1 MNSPALEDEDDL
13 ILPLQNCSIKGT
25 KKPDEFEETSPI
37 SNDNGTPLLSTPPS
51 SVVPDSVS
59 RKVQASPLALTTPA
73 RKVAR
78 DRFIAG
84 LQAGSLHGYDRN
96 YKQGPYAPS
105 DSESPVPSLPPT
117 PTKSNSHKDSLAV
130 SADHITTRI
139 TFDAD
144 GVTRDDLHS
153 KPAEQIPDKHRATIE
168 TMRREWAVAAQLEE
182 LQQQIVRR
190 RALRRPKIVA
200 FPGGNVKG
208 GSAEEEA
215 RFLKEKVTKGKI
227 HIINCLNCEIKGL
240 SCPIRTPTPGFPMSN
255 RYPHCLRCE
264 RAGQS
269 HSCLTRRTATDE
281 EKKAGDWQVKL
292 LRTRHD
298 DDERWTG
305 KLRHM
310 DELLTAHSSK
320 LDAQYFAPL
329 NPTLL
334 PQSNRKWLDQ
344 QLLAGYGL
352 RPAFDEP
359 MKRLGDEEADS
370 ANLAP
375 WMMPGE
381 QGHAK

>member
-1 MNSPALEDEDDL
+1 MSTRTPANKETKRCLTKDFAFDHAASDGFKLGPHADQDTTFVRIKRSNSIMNSPALEDEDDL

-215 RFLKEKVTKGKI
+215 RFLKEKVTK
-227 HIINCLNCEIKGL
+227 
-240 SCPIRTPTPGFPMSN
+240 
-255 RYPHCLRCE
+255 
-264 RAGQS
+264 
-269 HSCLTRRTATDE
+269 ATDE